1 MDVHRAAATG
11 LRQNTQTNAPP
22 ADNPVTVDSEGP
34 LYFEFEQLDV
44 YQAALEFISRVD
56 QIVHQLPQGYGHRK
70 NQLQRSADSIA
81 DNIAEGVGEFAANE
95 RRRFLRISRRSALEA
110 ASQLLVIK
118 QQQQAEAKLVGQT
131 LALLHRIV
139 CMLTKMASGTKERR
153 TA

>member
-1 MDVHRAAATG
+1 M
-11 LRQNTQTNAPP
+11 
-22 ADNPVTVDSEGP
+22 
-34 LYFEFEQLDV
+34 YFEFEGLDV

-56 QIVHQLPQGYGHRK
+56 QIVHQLPQGYAHRK

-118 QQQQAEAKLVGQT
+118 QQQADATLVEQT
-131 LALLHRIV
+131 LVLLHRIV

-153 TA
+153 SD